1 MSEKELQESLA
12 LLDLYRAQ
20 IESLAEQQQIIQ
32 ATIEEHARAKS
43 TLASVSETEEGTE
56 ILVPVGGNSF
66 VFAKVASNKKAIVG
80 IGSGISVEKPMDE
93 AVKTIES
100 RMQELIDTF
109 NKLGERRS
117 ALEAQTSQLTKKIQE
132 TYQTMQQRI

>member
-20 IESLAEQQQIIQ
+20 IESLAEQQQIVQ
-32 ATIEEHARAKS
+32 ASIEEHMRAKS
-43 TLASVSETEEGTE
+43 TLASISESEEGTE
-56 ILVPVGGNSF
+56 VLVPVGGNSF
-66 VFAKVASNKKAIVG
+66 VFAKVASNRKAIVG
-80 IGSGISVEKPMDE
+80 IGSGVSVEKPMDE

-100 RMQELIDTF
+100 RLQELIDTF

-117 ALEAQTSQLTKKIQE
+117 ALEAQSSQLTRKIQE
-132 TYQTMQQRI
+132 TYQKVQQKI

>member
-20 IESLAEQQQIIQ
+20 IESLAEQQQIVQ
-32 ATIEEHARAKS
+32 ASIEEHMRAKS
-43 TLASVSETEEGTE
+43 TLTSVSKSEEGTE

-100 RMQELIDTF
+100 RLQELIDTF

-117 ALEAQTSQLTKKIQE
+117 ALEAQSSQLTRKIQE
-132 TYQTMQQRI
+132 TYQKVQQRI